1 MYDYRS
7 SLAHGKPKSVDGK
20 LESFGNHG
28 NALQLVKQTV
38 KAVARQALIEPQLL
52 ADLRN
57 C

>member
-7 SLAHGKPKSVDGK
+7 SLAHGKPRSVDGK
-20 LESFGNHG
+20 TGNFGNHR

-38 KAVARQALIEPQLL
+38 EAVARQALIEPQLL